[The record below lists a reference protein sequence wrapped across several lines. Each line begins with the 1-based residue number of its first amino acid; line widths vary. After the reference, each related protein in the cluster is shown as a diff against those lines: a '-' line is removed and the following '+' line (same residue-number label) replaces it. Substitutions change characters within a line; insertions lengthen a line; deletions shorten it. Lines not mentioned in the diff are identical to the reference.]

1 MKNRISA
8 SNIVALSDN
17 MRELLKAEQKF
28 SSAAD
33 LADALH
39 RNTGVFL
46 KPHQVY
52 TLFKAVPNG
61 RDLMKRK
68 KRLDEVGSRIA
79 FRDRIARLEKDVRH
93 LQEVMTSIVTQ
104 LTKEKLHEVA

>member
-1 MKNRISA
+1 MRNRISA
-8 SNIVALSDN
+8 SNIVLLSDS
-17 MRELLKAEQKF
+17 MRELVKSEQKF
-28 SSAAD
+28 ASTAD

-39 RNTGVFL
+39 KSTGVFL

-68 KRLDEVGSRIA
+68 KRMDEMGSRIA
-79 FRDRIARLEKDVRH
+79 FRERVLRLEKDVRH
-93 LQEVMTSIVTQ
+93 LQEVLTSIVTQ
-104 LTKEKLHEVA
+104 MSKEKLHETA